1 MVKREATKKPAK
13 TNGQTLT
20 EPAVPEVSASAE
32 EWRATTYRRAVERA
46 PERQPAFTTSSEIAV
61 QPLYTAEDLRDWGPA
76 EKLGYPGEYPYTRGI
91 QPTMYRGR
99 LWTMRQYAGYA
110 TAEESNKRY
119 RYLLE
124 HGTTGLS
131 VAFDLPTQMGY
142 DADHPLAEGEVGKVG
157 VSISSVE
164 DMRTLFDGIPLEKI
178 TTSMTINATAAIL
191 LALYIAVAREQGADV
206 RKLSGTVQNDILK
219 EYIARGT
226 YIYPPAP
233 SMRIITDLF
242 RYCAAEVPRWNV
254 ISISGYHIREAGCT
268 AAQEIGFTLSNGIAY
283 VRAALD
289 AGLDVDAFAG
299 QLSFFFNGHNNFFEE
314 VAKFRAARR
323 MWAKIMRERFGAKD
337 ERSLLLRFH
346 TQTAGST
353 LTAQQPDNNIVRTAY
368 QAMAAALGG
377 TQSLHTNSKDEALAL
392 PSEESARLAL
402 RTQQI
407 LAYETGVA
415 DTIDPLAGSY
425 YVEALTDELERQA
438 WEYIEKVDA
447 LGGSVRAIEAGYIQ
461 REIEDAAY
469 RYQCELEDEK
479 RIVVGVNRF
488 QQAEEQH
495 PAILRVDPELGRRQ
509 AAQVAALRGRR
520 DNATVGS
527 ALAALD
533 EAARGTENLL
543 PRILAA
549 VEALATL
556 GEISDTLRV
565 VFGEQQ
571 SERSM

>member
-1 MVKREATKKPAK
+1 
-13 TNGQTLT
+13 
-20 EPAVPEVSASAE
+20 
-32 EWRATTYRRAVERA
+32 
-46 PERQPAFTTSSEIAV
+46 V
-61 QPLYTAEDLRDWGPA
+61 Q
-76 EKLGYPGEYPYTRGI
+76 
-91 QPTMYRGR
+91 
-99 LWTMRQYAGYA
+99 
-110 TAEESNKRY
+110 
-119 RYLLE
+119 
-124 HGTTGLS
+124 
-131 VAFDLPTQMGY
+131 
-142 DADHPLAEGEVGKVG
+142 
-157 VSISSVE
+157 
-164 DMRTLFDGIPLEKI
+164 
-178 TTSMTINATAAIL
+178 
-191 LALYIAVAREQGADV
+191 
-206 RKLSGTVQNDILK
+206 
-219 EYIARGT
+219 
-226 YIYPPAP
+226 
-233 SMRIITDLF
+233 
-242 RYCAAEVPRWNV
+242 
-254 ISISGYHIREAGCT
+254 
-268 AAQEIGFTLSNGIAY
+268 
-283 VRAALD
+283 AALD

-323 MWAKIMRERFGAKD
+323 MWAKIMRERFGARD

-402 RTQQI
+402 RTQQV

-425 YVEALTDELERQA
+425 YVEALTDDLERQA

-461 REIEDAAY
+461 REIEEAAY
-469 RYQCELEDEK
+469 RFQCELEDEK

-509 AAQVAALRGRR
+509 AAQVAALRERR
-520 DNATVGS
+520 DNAAVGS

-533 EAARGTENLL
+533 QAARGTENLL
-543 PRILAA
+543 PLILAA

>member
-1 MVKREATKKPAK
+1 MSDTAKREATKKAAK
-13 TNGQTLT
+13 ANGQR
-20 EPAVPEVSASAE
+20 PAAPAVSASAE

-46 PERQPAFTTSSEIAV
+46 PERQPAFTTSSEIEV
-61 QPLYTAEDLRDWGPA
+61 QPLYTAEDLRDWDPA
-76 EKLGYPGEYPYTRGI
+76 EQLGYPGEYPYTRGI

-226 YIYPPAP
+226 YIYPPTP

-242 RYCAAEVPRWNV
+242 RYCAAEVPRWNT

-268 AAQEIGFTLSNGIAY
+268 AAQEIGFTLANGIAY

-289 AGLDVDAFAG
+289 AGLDVDAFA
-299 QLSFFFNGHNNFFEE
+299 
-314 VAKFRAARR
+314 RAAVLLLQWPQQLLRGGR
-323 MWAKIMRERFGAKD
+323 QVPRGAAHVGEDHARALRRERRA
-337 ERSLLLRFH
+337 L
-346 TQTAGST
+346 A
-353 LTAQQPDNNIVRTAY
+353 
-368 QAMAAALGG
+368 AAALPHADGRLYPDGSTARQQHRAHGLPGDGG
-377 TQSLHTNSKDEALAL
+377 G
-392 PSEESARLAL
+392 ARRHAIAAH
-402 RTQQI
+402 QQQGRG
-407 LAYETGVA
+407 AGTAQRGVGA
-415 DTIDPLAGSY
+415 AGAAHAAGS
-425 YVEALTDELERQA
+425 R
-438 WEYIEKVDA
+438 
-447 LGGSVRAIEAGYIQ
+447 
-461 REIEDAAY
+461 
-469 RYQCELEDEK
+469 
-479 RIVVGVNRF
+479 
-488 QQAEEQH
+488 
-495 PAILRVDPELGRRQ
+495 LRDR
-509 AAQVAALRGRR
+509 RGRH
-520 DNATVGS
+520 G
-527 ALAALD
+527 
-533 EAARGTENLL
+533 
-543 PRILAA
+543 
-549 VEALATL
+549 
-556 GEISDTLRV
+556 
-565 VFGEQQ
+565 
-571 SERSM
+571 